1 MIYSVNFV
9 DMTLKL
15 NPLAVTKYLSET
27 NWELYPIKRNDIKIF
42 QYKKEDLFEQVTIP
56 LDKKLRD
63 YKNAMYDAVCKIA
76 YVEKKSVEQLML
88 YLLNP
93 NTDILKIRLDKKEV
107 ESGNI
112 MFDDAIQLFVNA
124 KKLIAATALDVI
136 NPKKIH
142 YGRINE
148 PVRNFLSQC
157 RFGQTEIGSYVV
169 SVICPFVDF
178 PKTEGYKKLNAFFD
192 EEQYAYSL
200 TREVIN
206 RLMTNVATIKQKI
219 DDGNLESLA
228 NYDSPISSNFYEALS
243 GLSMDTED
251 TTVEFMAEWS
261 PTVKS
266 NQCKYN
272 RILITNDYYEP
283 IRTIISKI
291 TEYTNERIETVDKI
305 KRLEVAPISD
315 SREYGTIERTEIVGK
330 IIELKAA
337 PIIDSREYGT
347 IVIYVGDNARVK
359 SVTVKLDR
367 EDYDK
372 AVAAHQ
378 HGKAVKVVGDLKGQ
392 VKSVMENVIF
402 SVVE

>member
-136 NPKKIH
+136 NPKKMH

-266 NQCKYN
+266 NRCKYN

-283 IRTIISKI
+283 IRTIISKMK
-291 TEYTNERIETVDKI
+291 EYTNKRIETVDKI

-315 SREYGTIERTEIVGK
+315 GREYGTIERTEIVGK

-337 PIIDSREYGT
+337 PVIDSREYGT

>member
-63 YKNAMYDAVCKIA
+63 YKNAMYDSVCKIA

-112 MFDDAIQLFVNA
+112 MFDDAIQLFDNA

-337 PIIDSREYGT
+337 PVIDSREYGT

>member
-27 NWELYPIKRNDIKIF
+27 NWEQYPIKRNDIKIF

-112 MFDDAIQLFVNA
+112 MFDDAIQLFDNA

-337 PIIDSREYGT
+337 PVIDSREYGT

-392 VKSVMENVIF
+392 LKSVMENVIF

>member
-1 MIYSVNFV
+1 MIYSVNLV

-15 NPLAVTKYLSET
+15 NPLAVTKYLTET
-27 NWELYPIKRNDIKIF
+27 NWELYPVKRKDIKIF
-42 QYKKEDLFEQVTIP
+42 QYIREDLFEQVTIP
-56 LDKKLRD
+56 IDKMLRD
-63 YKNAMYDAVCKIA
+63 YKNAMYDAICKIA

-88 YLLNP
+88 YLFNP

-112 MFDDAIQLFVNA
+112 MFDDAIQLFDNA

-142 YGRINE
+142 YGRIDE
-148 PVRNFLSQC
+148 PVQKFLSQC

-169 SVICPFVDF
+169 SVVCPFAELSE
-178 PKTEGYKKLNAFFD
+178 TEGYRQLSIFSD
-192 EEQYAYSL
+192 EEQCANSL
-200 TREVIN
+200 TRKVTN
-206 RLMTNVATIKQKI
+206 RLMTNVATIKQEI

-228 NYDSPISSNFYEALS
+228 NYDNPISSNFYEALN
-243 GLSMDTED
+243 GLSMDAEN

-261 PTVKS
+261 PTVQS
-266 NQCKYN
+266 NRCQYN
-272 RILITNDYYEP
+272 RISVTNDYYEP
-283 IRTIISKI
+283 IKTIISKI
-291 TEYTNERIETVDKI
+291 KECTN
-305 KRLEVAPISD
+305 
-315 SREYGTIERTEIVGK
+315 ERTEIVGK
-330 IIELKAA
+330 IKELKAA
-337 PIIDSREYGT
+337 PVIDNREYGT
-347 IVIYVGDNARVK
+347 IVVVYVGDNARAK
-359 SVTVKLDR
+359 AVTVILDR

-378 HGKAVKVVGDLKGQ
+378 HGKPVKVVGDLKGQ

>member
-15 NPLAVTKYLSET
+15 NPLAVMKYLTET
-27 NWELYPIKRNDIKIF
+27 NWQLYPIKRKDIKIF
-42 QYKKEDLFEQVTIP
+42 QYKKEDFFEQVTIP
-56 LDKKLRD
+56 IDKMLRD
-63 YKNAMYDAVCKIA
+63 YKDAMYDAICKIA
-76 YVEKKSVEQLML
+76 HVEKKSVEQLML

-112 MFDDAIQLFVNA
+112 MFDDAIQLFDNA

-142 YGRINE
+142 YGRIDE
-148 PVRNFLSQC
+148 PVQKFLSQC

-169 SVICPFVDF
+169 SVVCPFAELSE
-178 PKTEGYKKLNAFFD
+178 TEGYRQLSFFSD
-192 EEQYAYSL
+192 EEQCANSL
-200 TREVIN
+200 TRKVTN
-206 RLMTNVATIKQKI
+206 QLMTNVATIKQEI
-219 DDGNLESLA
+219 DDGNLEFLS
-228 NYDSPISSNFYEALS
+228 NYDSPISSNFYEALN
-243 GLSMDTED
+243 GLGMNTED
-251 TTVEFMAEWS
+251 TTVEFIAEWS
-261 PTVKS
+261 PTVQS
-266 NQCKYN
+266 NRCQYN
-272 RILITNDYYEP
+272 RISVTNDYYEP

-291 TEYTNERIETVDKI
+291 KECTN
-305 KRLEVAPISD
+305 
-315 SREYGTIERTEIVGK
+315 ERTEIVGK
-330 IIELKAA
+330 IKELKAA
-337 PIIDSREYGT
+337 PVIDNREYGT
-347 IVIYVGDNARVK
+347 IVVVYVGDNARAK

-392 VKSVMENVIF
+392 VKAVMGNVIF

>member
-1 MIYSVNFV
+1 
-9 DMTLKL
+9 MTLKL

-337 PIIDSREYGT
+337 PVIDSREYGT

>member
-15 NPLAVTKYLSET
+15 DPLAVTKYLSQT
-27 NWELYPIKRNDIKIF
+27 NWELYPIKRKDIKIF

-56 LDKKLRD
+56 LDKLLRD
-63 YKNAMYDAVCKIA
+63 YKNAMYDAICKIA

-112 MFDDAIQLFVNA
+112 MFDDAIRLFVNA
-124 KKLIAATALDVI
+124 KKLIAATALEVV

-142 YGRINE
+142 YGRING
-148 PVRNFLSQC
+148 PVQKFLSQC

-169 SVICPFVDF
+169 SVVCPFVDF
-178 PKTEGYKKLNAFFD
+178 SETEGYKPLSIFSD
-192 EEQYAYSL
+192 EEQCANSL
-200 TREVIN
+200 TRKVTN
-206 RLMTNVATIKQKI
+206 RLMTNVATIKQEI

-228 NYDSPISSNFYEALS
+228 NYDSPISSNFYEALN
-243 GLSMDTED
+243 GLGTNTED

-261 PTVKS
+261 PMIQS
-266 NQCKYN
+266 NRYQCN
-272 RILITNDYYEP
+272 RISVTNDYYEP
-283 IRTIISKI
+283 IKTIISMIK
-291 TEYTNERIETVDKI
+291 ECTNERMEIVGKIEELI
-305 KRLEVAPISD
+305 VAPVIHN
-315 SREYGTIERTEIVGK
+315 REYGTIERTEIVGK

-337 PIIDSREYGT
+337 PVIDNRAYGT
-347 IVIYVGDNARVK
+347 IVVYVGDNARAK

-372 AVAAHQ
+372 AVVAHQ
-378 HGKAVKVVGDLKGQ
+378 HGKAVKVIGDLKGQ

>member
-1 MIYSVNFV
+1 
-9 DMTLKL
+9 MTLKL

-63 YKNAMYDAVCKIA
+63 YKNAMYDSVCKIA

-112 MFDDAIQLFVNA
+112 MFDDAIQLFDNA

-337 PIIDSREYGT
+337 PVIDSREYGT

>member
-1 MIYSVNFV
+1 
-9 DMTLKL
+9 MTLKL

-112 MFDDAIQLFVNA
+112 MFDDAIQLFDNA

-337 PIIDSREYGT
+337 PVIDSREYGT